1 MEELLQIIDKISIID
16 ADLKKLIKQEVEIP
30 CLNEY
35 QDL

>member
-16 ADLKKLIKQEVEIP
+16 ADLKKLIKQEVEIL